1 MATTTL
7 TSNGILVR
15 SFSTADYRSAWETES
30 LTPQEREKRVS
41 ATTRKYEI
49 CEPMGL
55 SPFEPIGEFLLAVLD
70 APPAW
75 GEWDGDIELIRGTY
89 DSLLYYDH
97 EEDQLPQGDSMAPQ
111 LGGEY
116 ERWLDDV
123 DSSQYDIP
131 EDF

>member
-41 ATTRKYEI
+41 ATTRKYKI

-75 GEWDGDIELIRGTY
+75 GEWDGDD
-89 DSLLYYDH
+89 DS
-97 EEDQLPQGDSMAPQ
+97 PQ